1 MNKFITVIKV
11 ASHVDENGQ
20 VVGKF
25 TPVVLNVDHITAIL
39 PIEDDFELGIG
50 ARSELRATNLPF
62 SMIAETQ
69 GELLNKI
76 YA

>member
-1 MNKFITVIKV
+1 MNKFITVLKV
-11 ASHVDENGQ
+11 ESDVQNGQ

-39 PIEDDFELGIG
+39 PIEDNFELGIG
-50 ARSELRATNLPF
+50 ARSEIRATNVPF
-62 SMIAETQ
+62 SMVADTQ
-69 GELLNKI
+69 KELIEKI

>member
-1 MNKFITVIKV
+1 MNKFITVLKV
-11 ASHVDENGQ
+11 ESHVDENGQ

-39 PIEDDFELGIG
+39 PIEDTFELELG
-50 ARSELRATNLPF
+50 AKSELRATNVPF

-69 GELLNKI
+69 EELLNKI

>member
-11 ASHVDENGQ
+11 ESHVDENGQ

-50 ARSELRATNLPF
+50 ARSEIRATNVPF
-62 SMIAETQ
+62 SMVADTQ
-69 GELLNKI
+69 KELIEKI